1 MMDERRGNV
10 FGLGGQQ
17 SSNFKQL
24 SPYLNVDPSYLQT
37 QAPEFIMD
45 QEMSRGRLENSFTA
59 IGTSL
64 FVGGVAGGASG
75 LFSGI
80 KHAGL
85 IGMTGKSTRTVI
97 INHAVKSG
105 GSVGNSLGAITLMY
119 SGLYCLMAYLH
130 EDDSYEDAK
139 SCLSGALTGAL
150 YKSSGGLKNAGIGGA
165 FGLGLAALWSFG
177 IRKNETVA
185 NYV

>member
-1 MMDERRGNV
+1 MDERRGNV

-105 GSVGNSLGAITLMY
+105 KKTNSFFI
-119 SGLYCLMAYLH
+119 
-130 EDDSYEDAK
+130 E
-139 SCLSGALTGAL
+139 
-150 YKSSGGLKNAGIGGA
+150 
-165 FGLGLAALWSFG
+165 
-177 IRKNETVA
+177 
-185 NYV
+185 